1 MDNKLNE
8 YKRLLDD
15 SGTKF
20 KELALDRAAHDTALS
35 LLELKELVE
44 FAYPDPA

>member
-20 KELALDRAAHDTALS
+20 KEL
-35 LLELKELVE
+35 VE